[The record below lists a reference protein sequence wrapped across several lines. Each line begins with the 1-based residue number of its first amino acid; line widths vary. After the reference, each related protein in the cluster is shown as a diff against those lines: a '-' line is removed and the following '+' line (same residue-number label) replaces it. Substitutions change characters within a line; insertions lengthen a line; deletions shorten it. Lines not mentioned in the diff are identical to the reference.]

1 VLAWF
6 ITGALVMPAV
16 IGGCLLLMIIQQG
29 NAAELM
35 DSLPWMAFGLACA
48 ALGGVLAVLAT
59 QQTFEDNRKWKAFF
73 NPERIAHWQ
82 DKGFTHDSKGLHGM
96 MEGVPVSIHF
106 ELDAR
111 SEYAKAVVFASVS
124 DEVEDLRKLGD
135 RMGNSWFFLFGSYER
150 LFDPPFRDQLIE
162 QRIGEAIE
170 FGRDHSFHFDP
181 VNPMIGA

>member
-1 VLAWF
+1 
-6 ITGALVMPAV
+6 MPAV
-16 IGGCLLLMIIQQG
+16 ISGCLLMIIVQQG
-29 NAAELM
+29 SATELV
-35 DSLPWMAFGLACA
+35 DSLPWMAFGLASL
-48 ALGGVLAVLAT
+48 ALGGILAVLAT

-82 DKGFTHDSKGLHGM
+82 RKGFSHDSKGLHGM
-96 MEGVPVSIHF
+96 IEGVPVSIHF

-135 RMGNSWFFLFGSYER
+135 RMGKSWFFLFTSYER

-162 QRIGEAIE
+162 QHIEEAIE
-170 FGRDHSFHFDP
+170 FGRNHSFRFDP
-181 VNPMIGA
+181 ANPMIGG